1 MGRGK
6 PLGDKKRKLI
16 IAEYVRLQNYREVAR
31 VHGVSDVTVRRL
43 VAKEPKV
50 SQDVAQKQIEN
61 TEDTLA
67 YMASQHET
75 KKRIADKLLK
85 AIEAKAET
93 VDMFTN
99 VKDLTTAYG
108 IIVDKELKFAEVKG
122 LSGDTPE
129 VYRELPA
136 RVLGNEWADVNRSVD
151 EREYS
156 QFDFRGGR
164 GSLKSSFCGLKLV
177 DLIMLNKQFCGLA
190 IRQLKDNLRDS
201 VYSQI
206 VWAIDELGLTDEF
219 HCTKSPLEIKRKSTG
234 QTIYFRGADDPGK
247 IKSIKPPNEMHIG
260 VIWIEEADQ
269 LRGADILRNI
279 VQSAF
284 RGGDEGILFRS
295 YNTPISQQHYIN
307 VEGRKENP
315 RRLIH
320 HSHFKNAPRRW
331 LGERFWEEA
340 ESLRESNER
349 AYRHEYDGEAT
360 GTGANVF
367 ENITRRTISDDEMR
381 RFDRLHYGLDFGY
394 YPDPLHFAEMH
405 FDATRQKLYI
415 YGEKRLWKSSNE
427 NTARELKDYQGVTIA
442 ADSAEPKSIADFNAW
457 GFNMAGAIK
466 GPGSVDYSMK
476 WLQSLS
482 EIIIDPSRCR
492 YTAEEFL
499 TYEYERNKDG
509 EIMSGYPDANNH
521 SIDAVRYALEPV
533 WKRRGK

>member
-16 IAEYVRLQNYREVAR
+16 IADYVRLQNYREVAR

-85 AIEAKAET
+85 AIETKAET

-108 IIVDKELKFAEVKG
+108 IIVDKELKFAEIKG
-122 LSGDTPE
+122 LAGEHPE
-129 VYRELPA
+129 AYNELPA
-136 RVLGNEWADVNRSVD
+136 RVMGSEWVDVNRSID
-151 EREYS
+151 DREYS
-156 QFDFRGGR
+156 QYDFRGGR
-164 GSLKSSFCGLKLV
+164 GSLKSSFCGLKLI
-177 DLIMLNKQFCGLA
+177 DLIMRNNRFCGLA

-219 HCTKSPLEIKRKSTG
+219 HCRKSPLEIRRKKTG
-234 QTIYFRGADDPGK
+234 QVIYFRGADDPGK

-260 VIWIEEADQ
+260 IIWIEEADQ
-269 LRGADILRNI
+269 LKGADVLRNI
-279 VQSAF
+279 IQSAF

-315 RRLIH
+315 HRLIH
-320 HSHFKNAPRRW
+320 HSHFKYAPRKW
-331 LGERFWEEA
+331 LGETFWAKATELLET
-340 ESLRESNER
+340 NER

-367 ENITRRTISDDEMR
+367 ENVKIEPIPDEEIK
-381 RFDRLHYGLDFGY
+381 RFDRLYYGLDWGY
-394 YPDPLHFAEMH
+394 YPDPLHFAEMY
-405 FDATRQKLYI
+405 FDAARQRLYI

-427 NTARELKDYQGVTIA
+427 NTARVLNDYQGVLTT
-442 ADSAEPKSIADFNAW
+442 ADSAEPKSIADLRQW
-457 GFNMAGAIK
+457 GFNIAGAIK
-466 GPGSVDYSMK
+466 GPGSVEYSMK
-476 WLQSLS
+476 WLQSLNG
-482 EIIIDPSRCR
+482 IIIDRSRCPH
-492 YTAEEFL
+492 TAEEFL
-499 TYEYERNKDG
+499 TYEYERNKDN

-521 SIDAVRYALEPV
+521 SIDAVRYGLESI
-533 WKRRGK
+533 WKRRGQ